1 MINELFKNYDY
12 KLTDKEKK
20 ELEKSVEKKMKNNY
34 RKSGYEVY
42 GIQSKLGCEGGVS
55 DIMIIKNEETTFI
68 EIKSP
73 SAFMKKNHNLSDSQI
88 KFLKSVGGFVAT
100 IIEGEIVLELVK

>member
-1 MINELFKNYDY
+1 MNNELFKNYDY

-34 RKSGYEVY
+34 RKLGYEVY

-68 EIKSP
+68 EVKSP
-73 SAFMKKNHNLSDSQI
+73 SAFMKKNHNLSDKQI
-88 KFLKSVGGFVAT
+88 KFLKQAGGYVAT
-100 IIEGEIVLELVK
+100 IIGGEHVLELVK